1 MAKKVSSEE
10 KFEKVDFDLF
20 KAIEAIDKKD
30 YNYFNSLTEEQK
42 KKFVP
47 YMMLHWIST
56 VKGNSTLSAYYLLT
70 SDMVANKHMFNE
82 KVQHHPELQ
91 WLMMCASSPGL
102 GKQFHQWIPHLSNK
116 LGELRDKAKVK
127 DVQDYFEKI
136 YKGVDSSVIKEC
148 ASEYATQQNHK
159 YRLAKLYPNMKLA
172 DIELLSNY
180 VSNDDLNEYDKQSGN

>member
-1 MAKKVSSEE
+1 MAKKISSEE
-10 KFEKVDFDLF
+10 KFERQDFDLF
-20 KAIEAIDKKD
+20 KAIEAVDKKD
-30 YNYFNSLTEEQK
+30 YTYFNGLTEEQK

-56 VKGNSTLSAYYLLT
+56 VKGNSTLSGYYLLT

-116 LGELRDKAKVK
+116 LGELRDKAKSK
-127 DVQDYFEKI
+127 EVQEYFEKI
-136 YKGVDSSVIKEC
+136 YKGVDANVIKEC
-148 ASEYATQQNHK
+148 ATEYATQQNHK

-172 DIELLSNY
+172 DIELLASC
-180 VSNDDLNEYDKQSGN
+180 VSNDELNEYDKQSGN